1 MICII
6 NHLGWRRRESKTEY
20 DSPPTLGL
28 VGSGGVSSKVPT
40 IYDYVSPSSEPV
52 TSERL
57 AVGCSTVATATGIE
71 TQALPTCEGSFL
83 SCCVALRL
91 ASRSDDAS
99 AANRNGGSE
108 LR

>member
-57 AVGCSTVATATGIE
+57 AVGCSTVATA
-71 TQALPTCEGSFL
+71 LD
-83 SCCVALRL
+83 ALRDWN
-91 ASRSDDAS
+91 RDAS
-99 AANRNGGSE
+99 VANLRRLLLELLCGLEAGESE
-108 LR
+108 